1 MIPISRISLSLVALA
16 ALGLAAVYPAA
27 AQSLNGQPV
36 HLTDRFTDKNTIRE
50 DFGIQTVTPTGAVFP
65 PAQGNALTT
74 TVTPTQITFANNTT
88 GYEIF
93 LGTFAF
99 NGFVVSETGP
109 SPFTFLNVVVDP
121 STTAPGFDASHVSF
135 DATDVFADFQNVA
148 FNSGQQVV
156 LDINPSAPVPEASTT
171 VSFGLLLALGA
182 GGAAIAARKRKAAA

>member
-1 MIPISRISLSLVALA
+1 MMPFSRISLAPFALVAF
-16 ALGLAAVYPAA
+16 GLAGVCPAA

-50 DFGIQTVTPTGAVFP
+50 DFGIQTVTPTDAVFL
-65 PAQGNALTT
+65 PAQGNAITT

-109 SPFTFLNVVVDP
+109 SPFTILNVVVDP
-121 STTAPGFDASHVSF
+121 STTAPGFDASHISF
-135 DATDVFADFQNVA
+135 DATNVFADFQNVT

-156 LDINPSAPVPEASTT
+156 LDVNPSAPVPESSTT
-171 VSFGLLLALGA
+171 VSFGFLLMLGL
-182 GGAAIAARKRKAAA
+182 GGAVVAARKKKTAA